1 VIQYKIRIV
10 DIFKNYNSNLE
21 NGRPGIRWA
30 FEPIKKKTKYLIL
43 GINPSNSFNKA
54 NSVIQKSGNKWFK
67 GKFKNQEEYDR
78 FLTNEENEYEIT
90 LLQELAHEHHP
101 HFKKHKKFITLLK
114 SLEDY
119 NCQFFDLFPVWE
131 IKQKDF
137 IDDLKDDEKEE
148 SINAFKELIDR
159 HPNIECLLFFNAGAA
174 DFFMKE
180 NKTKWDSEKK
190 VNVREDNDKRERSS
204 IVKKGE
210 IELENRD
217 IDVYSFGI
225 GGYFG
230 DKEMEKLA
238 QIWN

>member
-1 VIQYKIRIV
+1 M
-10 DIFKNYNSNLE
+10 F
-21 NGRPGIRWA
+21 
-30 FEPIKKKTKYLIL
+30 T
-43 GINPSNSFNKA
+43 
-54 NSVIQKSGNKWFK
+54 
-67 GKFKNQEEYDR
+67 
-78 FLTNEENEYEIT
+78 
-90 LLQELAHEHHP
+90 
-101 HFKKHKKFITLLK
+101 
-114 SLEDY
+114 
-119 NCQFFDLFPVWE
+119 
-131 IKQKDF
+131 
-137 IDDLKDDEKEE
+137 
-148 SINAFKELIDR
+148 
-159 HPNIECLLFFNAGAA
+159 FFNAGAA